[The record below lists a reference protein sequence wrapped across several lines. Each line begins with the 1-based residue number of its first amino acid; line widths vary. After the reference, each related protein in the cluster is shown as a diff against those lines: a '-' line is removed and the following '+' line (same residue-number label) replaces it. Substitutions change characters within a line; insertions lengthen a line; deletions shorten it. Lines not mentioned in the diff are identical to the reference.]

1 MAHIVGT
8 SGIDNLVGGVED
20 DLIEGFGGADFL
32 DGGDGDDT
40 LLGGDG
46 ADILV
51 GNVGSDLSSA
61 GAGNDVV
68 VVDADGSDTA
78 LGGSGDDFI
87 IATTNP
93 GVTGGTCRIDGGKG
107 ADEIVVSE
115 QNLVTDFIVAGGDD
129 NDYVQIQQARA
140 ARIDLGQGNDWV
152 YIQGGTNGV
161 TLGGGHDLVQFSSA
175 LGNIRVKDFAVTGA
189 SSDSL
194 SLGNI
199 LAHATDWD
207 QVSNPFSTGFV
218 RVRQKGADT
227 NVQVDFDG
235 PGGPADWFTIA
246 KLESV
251 TASQLTAANLSG
263 YAPTGGGIVN
273 SSFVG
278 TNQTDYQLGG
288 GGNDT
293 MSGGAGDDLL
303 DGQLGNDV
311 LNGGIG
317 ADQLVD
323 GLGGDDRLV
332 GGDGNDQLNAQR
344 FTTASSVNDDQITL
358 DGGAGNDQLFH
369 SSAGPQDALLTVLGG
384 AGDDQ
389 VVMGEA
395 AGVTVTGGAGADT
408 IDSLAADTLAIYLA
422 VGDSTAAAADRMLN
436 LDNSWTLDLSA
447 IDANTGAAGNQ
458 AFTLVGA
465 LSGAA
470 GQLAVRYDSGTDT
483 TWIEGDVDGD
493 GVADLAISAEHDH
506 SGFNNFV
513 P

>member
-8 SGIDNLVGGVED
+8 SGNDNLNGAGED
-20 DLIEGFGGADFL
+20 DLIEGFGGNDFL
-32 DGGDGDDT
+32 GGADGDDT

-46 ADILV
+46 DDILS
-51 GNVGSDLSSA
+51 GGVGSDLSSA
-61 GAGNDVV
+61 GAGNDVIV
-68 VVDADGSDTA
+68 IDADGSDTA
-78 LGGSGDDFI
+78 LGGAGDDFI
-87 IATTNP
+87 IATQSP
-93 GVTGGTCRIDGGKG
+93 GAGGTCRIDGGKG

-115 QNLVTDFIVAGGDD
+115 QALVTDFIIAGGDD

-140 ARIDLGQGNDWV
+140 ARIDLGTGNDWL
-152 YIQGGTNGV
+152 YIQGGQNGV
-161 TLGGGHDLVQFSSA
+161 TLGGGHDLLQFSSA
-175 LGNIRVKDFAVTGA
+175 LGGIRVKDFAATGA

-207 QVSNPFSTGFV
+207 QVSNPFSSGFV

-235 PGGPADWFTIA
+235 PSGPVGWFTIA

-251 TASQLTAANLSG
+251 TASQLTAANLAG
-263 YAPTGGGIVN
+263 YAPTGGAIVS

-278 TNQTDYQLGG
+278 TNKADYLLGG

-317 ADQLVD
+317 NDQLVD

-344 FTTASSVNDDQITL
+344 NTTASSVNDDHITL

-369 SSAGPQDALLTVLGG
+369 SSLGSQDAMITVLGG
-384 AGDDQ
+384 SGDDQ
-389 VVMGEA
+389 VVMGQA

-408 IDSLAADTLAIYLA
+408 IDSTAADTLLIYAA
-422 VGDSTAAAADRMLN
+422 VAESNTVIADRLVN
-436 LDNSWTLDLSA
+436 FGNDWTIDLSA
-447 IDANTGAAGNQ
+447 IDANTSVAGDQ
-458 AFTLVGA
+458 AFVLVGV

-470 GQLAVRYDSGTDT
+470 GELAPRYDLGTDT
-483 TWIEGDVDGD
+483 TWFEGDVDGD
-493 GVADLAISAEHDH
+493 GLVDLAIVAEHDH
-506 SGFNNFV
+506 TSFDSFV
-513 P
+513 L